1 MAIPMPREVVEERIS
16 AINEYGGNLSK
27 AAIHLGIGRT
37 TLQNTVAAAK
47 RYGMGGT
54 IAQSHAA
61 LVKSDIPGRLEFVI
75 ENGVVLVGSDAHYY
89 PGIISAAH
97 RALVSFCREMR
108 PALVIMNGDLLD
120 GAGISRHPP
129 IGWSS
134 TPKLIDELEAVR
146 ERLGEITVA
155 ADAAQ
160 RAWCQGNHDCLDSE
174 TQCLTRR
181 GWVNYDDIV
190 DTDHVLSLADGV
202 AIWSRIDEIVKFA
215 YDDVLVR
222 VDKRDVS
229 MAVTP
234 NHRVLLR
241 RLDWRSGRYEIEEY
255 RYASNLPSSF
265 NLPVSAITNHKGSTL
280 TDDQI
285 MLAGW
290 VLTDGGHEKYAI
302 SIYQSK
308 PETVVEIN
316 NLLDRLGIN
325 YSRYERTRDI
335 EEICGKKLLSS
346 HKLHVRFRMPADEA
360 RKIWEWLPP
369 QRILPEWANDL
380 SHRQFHILL
389 DTIVAGDGSWD
400 GKDPSQKQCATV
412 YKDQRF
418 LSSLQAI
425 AVQHGWRARL
435 TQDNRGHWVLRLLR
449 ISESR
454 VEKPEVWSEQYR
466 GTVWCLRVPH
476 GNFMVRRR
484 GCAYFTGNSR
494 FDTKLASMAPEYA
507 GVRGI
512 ELADHFDPDWQKA
525 WSVWINNTVTIK
537 HRIKGGTHATH
548 NNTLHAGISTVTGH
562 LHSLKVTPFTDYRAT
577 RWGVDCGSLATPYGP
592 QFEYMEDSP
601 RSWRSGFAVLTFRN
615 YELLWPEIV
624 WARNETE
631 VEFRGQVISV

>member
-16 AINEYGGNLSK
+16 AINECGGNLSK
-27 AAIHLGIGRT
+27 AAIHLGIGRA

-47 RYGMGGT
+47 RYGMDGT

-129 IGWSS
+129 IGWLS

-155 ADAAQ
+155 ADTAQ
-160 RAWCQGNHDCLDSE
+160 RAWCQGNH
-174 TQCLTRR
+174 
-181 GWVNYDDIV
+181 
-190 DTDHVLSLADGV
+190 
-202 AIWSRIDEIVKFA
+202 
-215 YDDVLVR
+215 
-222 VDKRDVS
+222 
-229 MAVTP
+229 
-234 NHRVLLR
+234 
-241 RLDWRSGRYEIEEY
+241 
-255 RYASNLPSSF
+255 
-265 NLPVSAITNHKGSTL
+265 
-280 TDDQI
+280 
-285 MLAGW
+285 
-290 VLTDGGHEKYAI
+290 
-302 SIYQSK
+302 
-308 PETVVEIN
+308 
-316 NLLDRLGIN
+316 
-325 YSRYERTRDI
+325 
-335 EEICGKKLLSS
+335 
-346 HKLHVRFRMPADEA
+346 
-360 RKIWEWLPP
+360 
-369 QRILPEWANDL
+369 
-380 SHRQFHILL
+380 
-389 DTIVAGDGSWD
+389 
-400 GKDPSQKQCATV
+400 
-412 YKDQRF
+412 
-418 LSSLQAI
+418 
-425 AVQHGWRARL
+425 
-435 TQDNRGHWVLRLLR
+435 
-449 ISESR
+449 ESR
-454 VEKPEVWSEQYR
+454 FE
-466 GTVWCLRVPH
+466 
-476 GNFMVRRR
+476 
-484 GCAYFTGNSR
+484 
-494 FDTKLASMAPEYA
+494 TKLATVAPEYA